1 MFKKNKIIQNKIIL
15 ITTLFKKDNIV
26 SLFPAMAMVYLI
38 LKKNK
43 NDFAVFQQSIL
54 FTWPPFYLR
63 IGVHARTTILIDTT
77 LFKTSFMLTRFI
89 FQNDTGLVNLMLYY
103 PIP

>member
-1 MFKKNKIIQNKIIL
+1 
-15 ITTLFKKDNIV
+15 
-26 SLFPAMAMVYLI
+26 MVYLI

-89 FQNDTGLVNLMLYY
+89 FQNDTGLVNLMLYN
-103 PIP
+103 PIPQTVSYEVLLFFIKPQGHHFI